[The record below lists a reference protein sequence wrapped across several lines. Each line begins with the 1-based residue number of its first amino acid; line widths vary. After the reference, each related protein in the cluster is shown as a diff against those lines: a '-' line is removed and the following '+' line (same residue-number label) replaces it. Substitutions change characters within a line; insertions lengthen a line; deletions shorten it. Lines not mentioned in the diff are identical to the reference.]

1 MLRVATDEQKESRV
15 ATILRI
21 RALQISDGRYQ
32 INTITQCMGGNN
44 V

>member
-21 RALQISDGRYQ
+21 TALKLTYPRRDFEMISGE
-32 INTITQCMGGNN
+32 
-44 V
+44 